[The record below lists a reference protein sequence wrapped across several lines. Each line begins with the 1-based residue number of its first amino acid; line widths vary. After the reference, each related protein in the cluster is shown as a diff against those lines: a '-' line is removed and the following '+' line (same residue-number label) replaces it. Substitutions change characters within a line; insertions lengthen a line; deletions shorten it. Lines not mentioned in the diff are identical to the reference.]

1 MKRQF
6 VLPLVLLST
15 LFFACNNGSNSTD
28 VNLIESSSTADNPN
42 GKGNE
47 PVITFERETWDFGDM
62 VEEEVV
68 EHEFS
73 FTNTGGKTLLISDV
87 KASCGCTIPEWPKE
101 PIKSGKG
108 GVIKVRFNSAG
119 KSDKIDKH
127 VTIYANTTPITKD
140 IHFTAFVKK
149 KPGKEEK

>member
-1 MKRQF
+1 MKNTVYLLIF
-6 VLPLVLLST
+6 ILSFLLS
-15 LFFACNNGSNSTD
+15 CNNNSDSSD
-28 VNLIESSSTADNPN
+28 VNLIESSSTANNPQ
-42 GKGNE
+42 GKGKE
-47 PVITFERETWDFGDM
+47 PIITFERESWDFGDM
-62 VEEEVV
+62 IEGEVV

-119 KSDKIDKH
+119 KSDKIEKH

-140 IHFTAFVKK
+140 IYFTAFVKK
-149 KPGKEEK
+149 NPNKEEK